1 MHIPTLTMGLI
12 AGSTR
17 SGGSL
22 RDSLVEWWDFEN
34 NSADTAFLG
43 SKNAYPLN
51 LLNSQTTATQSTA
64 SGRKGRAA
72 NWSNAGSND
81 AGQVPRSNTAFDFG
95 DQGFSVGLW
104 LQFNEMPSDDLARRI
119 VGRYGDDSGV
129 NANYVLSIRTLAGAQ
144 QFLFGVRN
152 AANTAY
158 SSALAHTTGQPLTS
172 GAWYFTVFAHD
183 PTADQLILYVNNVKQ
198 TQAWSQG
205 VYSGGSANFAL
216 YNMRYN
222 DISYYATSRTVGMKT
237 DCLFAMNRLITD
249 GEVNYLYAAG
259 AGKSY
264 ADLIADGM

>member
-43 SKNAYPLN
+43 SKNSYPLN

-72 NWSNAGSND
+72 DWPAAAGND
-81 AGQVPRSNTAFDFG
+81 AGQVSRSNTAFDFG
-95 DQGFSVGLW
+95 DQGFAVGLW
-104 LQFNEMPSDDLARRI
+104 VYFNEMPSDDLGRRI
-119 VGRYGDDSGV
+119 VGRYGDDSGA
-129 NANYVLSIRTLAGAQ
+129 NANYALSLRAFPGAQ
-144 QFLFGVRN
+144 QFQLSVRN
-152 AANTAY
+152 AANTGW
-158 SSALAHTTGQPLTS
+158 SAALSHTTGQPLVT
-172 GAWYFTVFAHD
+172 GTWYFVVFAHD
-183 PTADQLILYVNNVKQ
+183 PTGDQLSLYVNGVKQ
-198 TQAWSQG
+198 TLAWSQG
-205 VYSGGSANFAL
+205 VYSGGTANFSL
-216 YNMRYN
+216 HSMRYN
-222 DISYYATSRTVGMKT
+222 DISYYSTARTVGMRT

-249 GEVNYLYAAG
+249 DEVNYLYAAG
-259 AGKSY
+259 AGKNY